1 MNRVLLSETIASIEA
16 NAAAL
21 NQPAMPGLP
30 AGQARCGIVA
40 ESLRLLAE
48 DLRMELD
55 RCEPSPVRH
64 SPTCIRDEDG
74 VIEVCDP
81 DCLHER
87 IRSGGF

>member
-30 AGQARCGIVA
+30 AGAVRCGIVA

-64 SPTCIRDEDG
+64 SPSCLRDEDG

-81 DCLHER
+81 DCVVQR
-87 IRSGGF
+87 VQGGLF